1 MTEKRFDVS
10 LLKDNIKDLF
20 KTYLVHSST
29 LTEQSIVKTIWREV
43 LQQIEDSYR
52 DNVESEKRCNLSVEE
67 YRNYTNTDGVTEER
81 FYTEG
86 KYVMQDG
93 GVYVICNGE
102 HNADVVATALNE
114 LLTENEQLK
123 KENHGLKLRMSKV
136 YYYFMDYLSD
146 EMNSDSFSEMWDFVV
161 ESDVFGDFE

>member
-114 LLTENEQLK
+114 LLEENEQLK
-123 KENHGLKLRMSKV
+123 QEKQGILKRIDDYIWEWEDEGTPVAQVLRE
-136 YYYFMDYLSD
+136 LRD
-146 EMNSDSFSEMWDFVV
+146 EIKGDV
-161 ESDVFGDFE
+161 E